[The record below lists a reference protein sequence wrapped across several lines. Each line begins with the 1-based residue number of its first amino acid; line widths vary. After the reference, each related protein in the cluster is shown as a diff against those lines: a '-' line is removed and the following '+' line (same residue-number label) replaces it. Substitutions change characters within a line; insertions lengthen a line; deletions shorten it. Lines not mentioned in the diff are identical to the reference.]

1 MVEGKTSLGHR
12 CLAGQF
18 LRKGI
23 PIVSL
28 PQYMVGQDMFQKQ
41 VEGMSVILMT
51 KMTKFMKKHIIP
63 EYTRE
68 TQYAQIEI
76 DVSF

>member
-1 MVEGKTSLGHR
+1 MVEGKTSLGHCR
-12 CLAGQF
+12 LAGQF

-23 PIVSL
+23 PIVRL
-28 PQYMVGQDMFQKQ
+28 TQYMVGQDMFQKQ

-51 KMTKFMKKHIIP
+51 EMTQFVKKHIIP